1 MRPGVTV
8 QCTGYAIYLQTG
20 KLEYTVTDLNQLILM
35 TLFLIILTVAAIAV
49 FFAARRAAFARR
61 EKYIAGYYFHKG
73 IVGKLA
79 QKHPQLKEQEVE
91 LVMQTLRDYFL
102 MCLRAKRRLVSMPSQ
117 VVDDA
122 WHEFILSTRIYG
134 DFCRRAFGYFL
145 HHTPAEAMATP
156 TQAKEG
162 IKRAWRLACIHEK
175 IDPKTPAK
183 LPLIFAIDG
192 LLNIPGG
199 FTYRL
204 HCDRDTR
211 GIGSG
216 VYCASHIGCS
226 SGCAGDSGA
235 VSDSPGCSGDGG
247 CGGGCGGGD

>member
-1 MRPGVTV
+1 
-8 QCTGYAIYLQTG
+8 
-20 KLEYTVTDLNQLILM
+20 M
-35 TLFLIILTVAAIAV
+35 TLFLIILTAVAIAV

-61 EKYIAGYYFHKG
+61 EKYIAGYYYHKG

-79 QKHPQLKEQEVE
+79 QKHPQLKEQEIE

-134 DFCRRAFGYFL
+134 DFCRRAFGCFL

-156 TQAKEG
+156 T
-162 IKRAWRLACIHEK
+162 
-175 IDPKTPAK
+175 
-183 LPLIFAIDG
+183 FAIDG

-204 HCDRDTR
+204 HCDRDTS

-226 SGCAGDSGA
+226 SGCAGDSGDA
-235 VSDSPGCSGDGG
+235 SDSPGCSGDGG